1 MDLLAKVRELDNR
14 LAQVEGKNDAPAL
27 EFEQGQH
34 PATLEARLN
43 ALEDRV
49 TEVALL
55 LETSMGEIRV
65 GMTDLAASAER
76 SEALSREAKDLI
88 TAWPGA

>member
-1 MDLLAKVRELDNR
+1 MDLLAKVRDLDSR
-14 LAQVEGKNDAPAL
+14 LAQVEGKNDSPAL

-49 TEVALL
+49 NEIAYDLVQVRDRAQGAADVAL
-55 LETSMGEIRV
+55 
-65 GMTDLAASAER
+65 AE
-76 SEALSREAKDLI
+76 EVL
-88 TAWPGA
+88 